1 MTCIDPHAKDQVAN
15 YKCTCI
21 VCKSTDQSAL
31 DCDGGGGGVGS
42 GQTGEEG
49 EESGGEGVQGEENKV
64 ENFTILSTASLAE
77 LSPLKTTEKRAKI
90 VSLSFFFWNK

>member
-1 MTCIDPHAKDQVAN
+1 VTCIDPRAKDQVAN

-21 VCKSTDQSAL
+21 VAKSNQSAL

-49 EESGGEGVQGEENKV
+49 EQSGGEGVEGEEEKV
-64 ENFTILSTASLAE
+64 GNFIFTFHYFFDRSFRLLSHQMNCL
-77 LSPLKTTEKRAKI
+77 L
-90 VSLSFFFWNK
+90 